1 MAAAAAAD
9 SGFIPAFPERYERR
23 RPLIRLIRTLR
34 ENSIGTWT
42 REAFERDIIV
52 YRFGFRPVVVANH
65 PDLIRHVMLDN
76 AASYERD
83 PVGKRLLE
91 PGLGQGL
98 LTSEGAV
105 WKRQRRMMAPIFQ
118 PRRLASFAAILTER
132 SVALADRLSRS
143 EERRGGKECVSTCRS
158 RGGPAQ

>member
-1 MAAAAAAD
+1 
-9 SGFIPAFPERYERR
+9 
-23 RPLIRLIRTLR
+23 
-34 ENSIGTWT
+34 
-42 REAFERDIIV
+42 
-52 YRFGFRPVVVANH
+52 
-65 PDLIRHVMLDN
+65 MLDN

-118 PRRLASFAAILTER
+118 PRRLSGFAAIMTER
-132 SVALADRLSRS
+132 SVALADRLSRQAPGQIAGQS
-143 EERRGGKECVSTCRS
+143 VEMAREMMLLPLDITAQTLF
-158 RGGPAQ
+158 GPAKPEQR